1 MQVLVVRKRRSSIPV
16 GSTSC
21 RCRWSSPRP
30 LAMWAPHHAQAEMM
44 GSLVSTT
51 ATIVRWIWS
60 LLCLH
65 ITTGTI
71 WRYESAKRVKT
82 TLAQLPES
90 GDVALPS
97 LLSPPRRDRHTL
109 PMPHRLS
116 ADRAPPPLFSAF
128 SAARPAWTCSDPT
141 PRWDLC
147 AVAIP
152 AGASA
157 ASPSLRR
164 SAPRLMASGAVLG
177 WIGVSC
183 GGRGELDGDGS

>member
-30 LAMWAPHHAQAEMM
+30 LAMWAAHHAQAEMM

-116 ADRAPPPLFSAF
+116 ADRAPPPLFSA
-128 SAARPAWTCSDPT
+128 SRPHGLPGLALIP
-141 PRWDLC
+141 PRGGIFAPSQSLPAPAQRRPRCVDLH
-147 AVAIP
+147 P
-152 AGASA
+152 
-157 ASPSLRR
+157 
-164 SAPRLMASGAVLG
+164 
-177 WIGVSC
+177 
-183 GGRGELDGDGS
+183 D